1 MNNFFVV
8 YNRSRSDIRNDTSY
22 LFTLFTLLLL
32 LLLLLR
38 KKKQN
43 CPARI
48 LSEIVS
54 ALVVILILFTCKS
67 LIESWRLRLVILTR

>member
-54 ALVVILILFTCKS
+54 TLVILILFY
-67 LIESWRLRLVILTR
+67 LQVLD